1 MLLKTRRLTR
11 DAMLTGVALII
22 FIVEAQIP
30 PLTSIPGIKM
40 GLANIITVFAVFAV
54 GPVDAAAILAS
65 RVLLGSMFAG
75 SLSTLM
81 YSVAGGALC
90 LLAMLALRRVLSMRQ
105 IWVASVIGAAAHN
118 AGQIAVA
125 IAVTGTVG
133 LLAYLPVLL
142 MSGMLAGLFTGL
154 CAQGVVRRMRNSQFA
169 MRN

>member
-1 MLLKTRRLTR
+1 
-11 DAMLTGVALII
+11 MLTGVALII

-81 YSVAGGALC
+81 YSAAGGALC

-118 AGQIAVA
+118 VGQIAVA

-154 CAQGVVRRMRNSQFA
+154 CAQGVVRRMRNAQFA

>member
-1 MLLKTRRLTR
+1 
-11 DAMLTGVALII
+11 MLTGVALII

-81 YSVAGGALC
+81 YSAAGGALC
-90 LLAMLALRRVLSMRQ
+90 LLVMLALRRVLSMRQ

-154 CAQGVVRRMRNSQFA
+154 CAQGVVRRMCNAQCA